1 VAYPK
6 QKIGLVMF
14 LNGEN
19 GLAIRDKM
27 VRMALGG
34 EQPAFVW
41 AKYDQ
46 YDSAAMRFASAV
58 RDKGASAAIEE
69 FHPALVDGSIS
80 EESINSLGYRV
91 LYGMKKPTE
100 ALRIFQ
106 LNVELHP
113 NSWNAYDSL
122 GETYAKD
129 GKKDLAIENYQ
140 KSLDLNPKNDG
151 AVKMLAELR
160 KK

>member
-1 VAYPK
+1 
-6 QKIGLVMF
+6 M
-14 LNGEN
+14 EE
-19 GLAIRDKM
+19 LA
-27 VRMALGG
+27 
-34 EQPAFVW
+34 
-41 AKYDQ
+41 
-46 YDSAAMRFASAV
+46 
-58 RDKGASAAIEE
+58 
-69 FHPALVDGSIS
+69 
-80 EESINSLGYRV
+80 
-91 LYGMKKPTE
+91 E

-122 GETYAKD
+122 GETYAKNGD
-129 GKKDLAIENYQ
+129 KDLAIANYQ